1 MKKIIITVIAALGMS
16 VTAHAQ
22 IPNAGFETW
31 TTVGSYEIP
40 NGWGTLNHTTATYSV
55 FTATKATPGSP
66 GASYMKLTSK
76 TTGTFVSKGIAVS
89 GKLDTVTMLPK
100 SGVAYTQRPA
110 TFTGKWQHM
119 IFGSSQGSVKVV
131 TTRWNTTTS
140 MRDTVAHA
148 EQTLAGMAMSWANFS
163 MNLNYMDSLNYPDS
177 CMIVLEASGANPT
190 NNDYLW
196 VDNLAF
202 TGTVA
207 VSTNTVSTV
216 GVKEVQG
223 TVSNLSLFPNP
234 VNEVLQIK
242 LSVSQAQ
249 SIIIEMLDVSGRVL
263 YTKTRVVASGEL
275 NENVDVR
282 SYPKGTYLIKI
293 NGENV
298 SETKKIVID

>member
-1 MKKIIITVIAALGMS
+1 MKKIIITVIAALAMS
-16 VTAHAQ
+16 ATANAQ
-22 IPNAGFETW
+22 IPNAGFENW

-40 NGWGTLNHTTATYSV
+40 NSWGTLNNTTATYSV
-55 FTATKATPGSP
+55 YTATKATPGSP
-66 GASYMKLTSK
+66 GASYLKLTSK

-119 IFGSSQGSVKVV
+119 IFGSSQGSVKVI
-131 TTRWNTTTS
+131 TTRWNTTTN

-177 CMIVLEASGANPT
+177 CMIVLQASGATPT

-216 GVKEVQG
+216 GVKEVSS
-223 TVSNLSLFPNP
+223 TSLNLSLFPNP
-234 VNEVLQIK
+234 VNDVLQIK
-242 LSVSQAQ
+242 LSLTQPQ
-249 SIIIEMLDVSGRVL
+249 PITFEMIDVTGKVL
-263 YTKTRVVASGEL
+263 YVRTKDAFEGEL
-275 NENVDVR
+275 NEKIDVR
-282 SYPKGTYLIKI
+282 NFPKGTYLIKI
-293 NGENV
+293 TGKN
-298 SETKKIVID
+298 SFETKKIVIE

>member
-1 MKKIIITVIAALGMS
+1 MKKIITVIVALGLS
-16 VTAHAQ
+16 VAAKAQ
-22 IPNAGFETW
+22 IPNAGFENW
-31 TTVGSYEIP
+31 TTVGSYQIP
-40 NGWGTLNHTTATYSV
+40 DNWGTSNHTTATYSV

-66 GASYMKLTSK
+66 GSSYLKLTSK

-119 IFGSSQGSVKVV
+119 IYGSSQGSVKVL
-131 TTRWNTTTS
+131 TTRWNTT
-140 MRDTVAHA
+140 MNKRDTVAHA

-177 CMIVLEASGANPT
+177 CIIVLQASGANPT

-207 VSTNTVSTV
+207 VSTNTGSTV
-216 GVKEVQG
+216 GIKEGQA
-223 TVSNLSLFPNP
+223 TLSNLSLYPNP
-234 VNEVLQIK
+234 VNDVLQIK
-242 LSVSQAQ
+242 LSASQAQ
-249 SIIIEMLDVSGRVL
+249 SITIELLDVSGRVL
-263 YTKTRVVASGEL
+263 FSKTTVATSGEVK
-275 NENVDVR
+275 ENIDVK
-282 SYPKGTYLIKI
+282 SYPKGAYLLKLSGKNIA
-293 NGENV
+293 
-298 SETKKIVID
+298 ETKKIVIE

>member
-16 VTAHAQ
+16 VTANAQ
-22 IPNAGFETW
+22 IPNAGFENW

-76 TTGTFVSKGIAVS
+76 TTGTFVSKGVAVS

-110 TFTGKWQHM
+110 TFAGKWQHM
-119 IFGSSQGSVKVV
+119 IFGSSQGSVKVL
-131 TTRWNTTTS
+131 TTRWNTTTN

-207 VSTNTVSTV
+207 VVVNTVSTV

-234 VNEVLQIK
+234 ANDVLQIK
-242 LSVSQAQ
+242 LSVSKEQP
-249 SIIIEMLDVSGRVL
+249 ITIEMLDVSGRVL
-263 YTKTRVVASGEL
+263 YTKTKNAVLGEL
-275 NENVDVR
+275 NEKVDVKNF
-282 SYPKGTYLIKI
+282 PKGTYLIKI
-293 NGENV
+293 NGENL

>member
-1 MKKIIITVIAALGMS
+1 MKKIIITVIVALGMS
-16 VTAHAQ
+16 VEANAQ
-22 IPNAGFETW
+22 IPNAGFENW

-40 NGWGTLNHTTATYSV
+40 DSWGNMNHTTASYSV

-66 GASYMKLTSK
+66 GTSYLKLTSK
-76 TTGTFVSKGIAVS
+76 TTGSFVSKGIAVS
-89 GKLDTVTMLPK
+89 GKLDTLTMLPK
-100 SGVAYTQRPA
+100 SGVAFTQRPA

-119 IFGSSQGSVKVV
+119 IYGSSQGSVKVL
-131 TTRWNTTTS
+131 TTRWNANTN

-148 EQTLAGMAMSWANFS
+148 EQALAGMAMSWANFS

-177 CMIVLEASGANPT
+177 CIIVLEASGSNPT

-207 VSTNTVSTV
+207 VVVHTVSTV

-223 TVSNLSLFPNP
+223 ASGSFSLFPNP

-242 LSVSQAQ
+242 LPITQAQ
-249 SIIIEMLDVSGRVL
+249 SVTIQMLDITGKVLYSKTKDAVSGDS
-263 YTKTRVVASGEL
+263 TEKI
-275 NENVDVR
+275 DVKNF
-282 SYPKGTYLIKI
+282 PKGTYFVKI
-293 NGENV
+293 HGKNV
-298 SETKKIVID
+298 SETKKIVIE

>member
-1 MKKIIITVIAALGMS
+1 MKKIIVTVIAALGMS

-22 IPNAGFETW
+22 IPNAGFENW
-31 TTVGSYEIP
+31 TTIGSYEIP

-119 IFGSSQGSVKVV
+119 IFGSSQGSVKVI

-177 CMIVLEASGANPT
+177 CMIVLEASGANST

-223 TVSNLSLFPNP
+223 TVRNLSLFPNP

>member
-16 VTAHAQ
+16 VSAKAQ
-22 IPNAGFETW
+22 IPNAGFENW
-31 TTVGSYEIP
+31 ITVGSYEIP
-40 NGWGTLNHTTATYSV
+40 NSWGTLNHTTATYSV

-66 GASYMKLTSK
+66 GVSYLKLTSK
-76 TTGTFVSKGIAVS
+76 TTGTFVSNGIAVS

-119 IFGSSQGSVKVV
+119 IFGSSQGSIKVLI
-131 TTRWNTTTS
+131 TRWNTATN

-177 CMIVLEASGANPT
+177 CIIVLQASGANPT

-207 VSTNTVSTV
+207 VSTNTGSTV
-216 GVKEVQG
+216 GVKEVKG
-223 TVSNLSLFPNP
+223 TLSNLSLFPNP
-234 VNEVLQIK
+234 VNDVLQIN
-242 LSVSQAQ
+242 LSLSQAH
-249 SIIIEMLDVSGRVL
+249 SITIEMLDVSGKVI
-263 YTKTRVVASGEL
+263 YIKTKNAAFGEL
-275 NENVDVR
+275 NEKVDVKNF
-282 SYPKGTYLIKI
+282 PKGTYLIKI

-298 SETKKIVID
+298 SETKKIVIE

>member
-1 MKKIIITVIAALGMS
+1 MKKIIITVIAALAMS
-16 VTAHAQ
+16 ATASAQ
-22 IPNAGFETW
+22 IPNAGFENW

-40 NGWGTLNHTTATYSV
+40 ISWGTLNHTTATYSV
-55 FTATKATPGSP
+55 YTATKGTPGSP
-66 GASYMKLTSK
+66 GSSYLKLTSK

-89 GKLDTVTMLPK
+89 GKLDTLTMLPK
-100 SGVAYTQRPA
+100 SGVAFAQRPA

-119 IFGSSQGSVKVV
+119 IFGSSQGSVKVI
-131 TTRWNTTTS
+131 TTRWNTTTN

-148 EQTLAGMAMSWANFS
+148 EQALAGMAMSWANFS
-163 MNLNYMDSLNYPDS
+163 LNLNYMDSLNYPDS

-207 VSTNTVSTV
+207 VSTNTGSTV

-223 TVSNLSLFPNP
+223 TLNNLSLFPNP
-234 VNEVLQIK
+234 VNDVLQIN
-242 LSVSQAQ
+242 LSLSKAQ
-249 SIIIEMLDVSGRVL
+249 SITIEMVDVSGRVL
-263 YTKTRVVASGEL
+263 YTRAKNAAVGDV
-275 NENVDVR
+275 NEKVDVR
-282 SYPKGTYLIKI
+282 NFPKGTYLIKI

-298 SETKKIVID
+298 SETKKIVIE